1 MGFEQDGP
9 GGARRKGAAGVT
21 AEEVWARYQAGIRFK
36 CDIGLYDTVT
46 RNERFFAGDQWAGV
60 RAPDLPK
67 PVVNFIK
74 RACQQRIG
82 EVRVNPVRVIFTA
95 EEYPAQQTEDDPPAG
110 DGAAQLLNSLFRADW
125 ERLKM
130 DALSLDGLQDACI
143 SGDCILYTYWDAGA
157 VTGQAARG
165 QAEAELVDN
174 VNYYPGDPNDRRVQT
189 QPYIILARRE
199 AAADVAAQAKQNG
212 MPPPERDMIA
222 PDRDVWTQSGDM
234 AVYELADPAQRKCV
248 TLLLL
253 RRDAATG
260 HIFAQKSVRG
270 AVVRPEWDTGL
281 SRYPLAMMNWEL
293 RKNCC
298 HGCAEITGLVP
309 VQRYVNQMYAMA
321 MLFTMQSACP
331 KPLFNQSMIRAWST
345 AVGEAVPVNGDVNAA
360 ARYMEPP
367 KIASDAFTLPET
379 LIRRTMEMLGVS
391 DIELGN
397 ITPTN
402 TSALA
407 LARNASTIP
416 VESIRTRFYA
426 MMEDFARNWL
436 DMQFACCTVPRWRTV
451 GEGGERRRVVFDTA
465 ALRRRLWSV
474 TVEVGQGE
482 LWSEAASVQTLTKLF
497 DAGAI
502 TATQYIERLPEG
514 YIPRRAAML
523 GEMRP
528 RARTEKE

>member
-1 MGFEQDGP
+1 MS
-9 GGARRKGAAGVT
+9 GGGERMD
-21 AEEVWARYQAGIRFK
+21 AEEVWARYQAGIRYK
-36 CDIGLYDTVT
+36 GDIGLYDTVA

-82 EVRVNPVRVIFTA
+82 EVRANPLKVAFAAA
-95 EEYPAQQTEDDPPAG
+95 EFPAREPGAAPPAD
-110 DGAAQLLNSLFRADW
+110 DGEAGLLNSLFSADW

-130 DALSLDGLQDACI
+130 DAINLDGLQDACI
-143 SGDCILYTYWDAGA
+143 SGDYLLYNYWDADA
-157 VTGQAARG
+157 DIGQTAKGRM
-165 QAEAELVDN
+165 EVELVDN
-174 VNYYPGDPNDRRVQT
+174 VNFYPGNPNDRRVQR

-199 AAADVAAQAKQNG
+199 LVAEVAAQARRSG
-212 MPPPERDMIA
+212 MPPLEREMIA
-222 PDRDVWTQSGDM
+222 ADRNVEAQSGDM
-234 AVYELADPAQRKCV
+234 ASHELTDPDEGKCV

-253 RRDAATG
+253 RRDPSTG
-260 HIFAQKSVRG
+260 RILAQKSVRG
-270 AVVRPEWDTGL
+270 AMVRPEWGTGL
-281 SRYPLAMMNWEL
+281 TRYPLAMMNWEL

-331 KPLFNQSMIRAWST
+331 KPLFNQGMIRSWST
-345 AVGEAVPVNGDVNAA
+345 AVGQAVPVNGDVSAA

-367 KIASDAFTLPET
+367 KIADDAFTLPDR
-379 LIRRTMEMLGVS
+379 LIRRTLEMLGVS

-397 ITPTN
+397 VTPTN

-436 DMQFACCTVPRWRTV
+436 DMQFACCTVPRWQTV
-451 GEGGERRRVVFDTA
+451 REGSGRRPVMFDA
-465 ALRRRLWSV
+465 AKLRRRLWSV

-482 LWSEAASVQTLTKLF
+482 LWSEAVSVQALTKLF

-502 TATQYIERLPEG
+502 TAAQYIERLPEG
-514 YIPRRAAML
+514 YIPRRTAIL
-523 GEMRP
+523 GEMQNRND
-528 RARTEKE
+528 AKEEDPNGRRKPE